1 MPEWTCLP
9 DHELLKPPFMHC
21 PLPSLRNFVTADI
34 FYSPHEAELR
44 CLQLRCVSSFASG
57 IFLQPTFFFFLS
69 SLNTQA
75 LVLDTNPVP
84 LLRYPQVKFLPLVS
98 QVVIKP
104 RAVTAAHTHYRS
116 ISSSFWTPRACLAF
130 FRPDCV
136 FMKRLQQFPSV

>member
-34 FYSPHEAELR
+34 FYSSHEAELR

-57 IFLQPTFFFFLS
+57 IFLQPTFFFFFFFK
-69 SLNTQA
+69 
-75 LVLDTNPVP
+75 LDMNPVP

-116 ISSSFWTPRACLAF
+116 ISSSFWTPGACLAF

>member
-9 DHELLKPPFMHC
+9 DHELLKPPFTHC
-21 PLPSLRNFVTADI
+21 PLPGLRNFVTADT
-34 FYSPHEAELR
+34 FYSSHEAELR
-44 CLQLRCVSSFASG
+44 CLQLRWVSSFASG

-84 LLRYPQVKFLPLVS
+84 PLRYPQVKFLPLVS

-116 ISSSFWTPRACLAF
+116 ISSSSWTPRGLPGF
-130 FRPDCV
+130 
-136 FMKRLQQFPSV
+136 L